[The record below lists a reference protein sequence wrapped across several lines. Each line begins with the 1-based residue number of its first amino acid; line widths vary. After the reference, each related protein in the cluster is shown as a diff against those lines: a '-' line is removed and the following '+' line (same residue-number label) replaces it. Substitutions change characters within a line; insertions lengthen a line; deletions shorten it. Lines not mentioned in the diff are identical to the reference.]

1 MKKLFI
7 GLSAALLGAFLLTN
21 WSQASDW
28 SKLEEKLNPEKKPIW
43 VVVDGKEISE
53 LFRKKMKRYQK
64 HVFGFGSGAIAAA
77 EGCIQSGYPS
87 VATLS
92 YDEASPK
99 AIDPKYHYLFV
110 IPINQLEKIL
120 TEDKCI
126 IVSGK
131 VKINVARQTLDDQG
145 EWTLASETEEESYIT
160 LIAAPTKR
168 TLKKAIARF
177 FTLEEIPLEPIIW
190 KPK

>member
-1 MKKLFI
+1 
-7 GLSAALLGAFLLTN
+7 
-21 WSQASDW
+21 
-28 SKLEEKLNPEKKPIW
+28 EKLNPEKKPIW
-43 VVVDGKEISE
+43 VVVGGQEISE
-53 LFRKKMKRYQK
+53 LFRKEMKRYQK
-64 HVFGFGSGAIAAA
+64 HVFGFGSAVIAAA
-77 EGCIQSGYPS
+77 EGCIQSGHPS

-110 IPINQLEKIL
+110 IPINQVEKIL

-131 VKINVARQTLDDQG
+131 IKINVERQVLDDKG
-145 EWTLASETEEESYIT
+145 EWTIVSETEGESYVT
-160 LIAAPTKR
+160 LIAAPNKR
-168 TLKKAIARF
+168 SLKKAITRF
-177 FTLEEIPLEPIIW
+177 FTLTEIPLDPIIW

>member
-1 MKKLFI
+1 MKRKVI
-7 GLSAALLGAFLLTN
+7 ALSIILLGVFLVTN
-21 WSQASDW
+21 QTQASDW
-28 SKLEEKLNPEKKPIW
+28 RNLEKKLNPEKKPIW
-43 VVVDGKEISE
+43 VVVGGKEISE
-53 LFRKKMKRYQK
+53 LFRKEMKRYRK
-64 HVFGFGSGAIAAA
+64 HVFGFGSAVIAAA

-99 AIDPKYHYLFV
+99 TIDPKYHYLFV

-120 TEDKCI
+120 TEDKCV

-131 VKINVARQTLDDQG
+131 VKINVARQTLDDKG
-145 EWTLASETEEESYIT
+145 EWAITSETEEEIYIT
-160 LIAAPTKR
+160 LIAAPNKR
-168 TLKKAIARF
+168 TLKKAIIRF
-177 FTLEEIPLEPIIW
+177 FTLTEIPLDSIIW

>member
-87 VATLS
+87 VTTLS
-92 YDEASPK
+92 YDEVSPK
-99 AIDPKYHYLFV
+99 AIDPRYHYLFV

>member
-1 MKKLFI
+1 MKRKVMA
-7 GLSAALLGAFLLTN
+7 LSIILLGIFLMTSC
-21 WSQASDW
+21 SQASDW

-87 VATLS
+87 VTTLS
-92 YDEASPK
+92 YDEVSPK
-99 AIDPKYHYLFV
+99 AIDPRYHYLFV

-131 VKINVARQTLDDQG
+131 VKINVVRQTLDDQG
-145 EWTLASETEEESYIT
+145 EWTLASETEEESCVT
-160 LIAAPTKR
+160 LIAAPNKR
-168 TLKKAIARF
+168 TLNKAINRF
-177 FTLEEIPLEPIIW
+177 FTLEEIPLEPIIFTA
-190 KPK
+190 K

>member
-1 MKKLFI
+1 MKKLSI
-7 GLSAALLGAFLLTN
+7 GLSVALLGTFLATN
-21 WSQASDW
+21 LSQASDW

-43 VVVDGKEISE
+43 VVVGGEEISE
-53 LFRKKMKRYQK
+53 LFRKEMKRYQK

-120 TEDKCI
+120 TEDKCV

-131 VKINVARQTLDDQG
+131 VKINVARQTLDDKG
-145 EWTLASETEEESYIT
+145 EWAITSETEEEIYIT
-160 LIAAPTKR
+160 LIAAPNKR
-168 TLKKAIARF
+168 SLKKAVARF
-177 FTLEEIPLEPIIW
+177 FSLSEVPLEPIIFVA
-190 KPK
+190 K